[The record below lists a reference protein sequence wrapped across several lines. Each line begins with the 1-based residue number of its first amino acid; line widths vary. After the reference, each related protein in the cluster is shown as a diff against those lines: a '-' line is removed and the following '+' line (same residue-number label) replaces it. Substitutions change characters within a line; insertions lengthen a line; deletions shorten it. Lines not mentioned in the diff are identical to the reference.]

1 MSRRDQI
8 RLSDEEVRRFLAAS
22 KTIILT
28 SNGPGGYP
36 HPMPMWFVLGD
47 DGTLSITTYKVSQ
60 KVKNIQRDPRVSVL
74 AESGTEYSELKGVV
88 LYGHAE
94 IIDDLDT
101 VIDTLI
107 AALVNQAGNEHGC
120 SGTRLAQVFFKNR
133 PAGFE
138 IQPVGQNI
146 VYAHNIVEAA
156 AGLK

>member
-8 RLSDEEVRRFLAAS
+8 RLNDEEVRRFLAAS

-47 DGTLSITTYKVSQ
+47 DGTLSITTYRASQ

-74 AESGTEYSELKGVV
+74 AESGTEYSELKGVL
-88 LYGHAE
+88 LYGRAE

-107 AALVNQAGNEHGC
+107 AA
-120 SGTRLAQVFFKNR
+120 SGQRNDEGIRATLTKNASKRVVIRLKPERVVSWDHSKL
-133 PAGFE
+133 G
-138 IQPVGQNI
+138 GT
-146 VYAHNIVEAA
+146 Y
-156 AGLK
+156 